1 MPEVKMRVDKAGGNQ
16 AAFGVDFLVHGLSI
30 FLADELDAITV
41 ENHDAILDDFMF
53 FAVEADDPAAL
64 DQCFHR
70 VGLSD

>member
-1 MPEVKMRVDKAGGNQ
+1 MEMRVDKAWRHQ
-16 AAFGVDFLVHGLSI
+16 AAFGVDFLVDRLRI
-30 FLADELDAITV
+30 FFADELDAVIV

-53 FAVEADDPAAL
+53 LAVEADNPAAL